1 MTALVSGTA
10 PATDRGVGPML
21 RAWRERRRVSQLE
34 LALRAD
40 SSARHISF
48 VETGRSRP
56 SEEMVLRLAEHLDVP
71 VRERNALLLAAGYAP
86 RYPET
91 PLDDPALGA
100 LREGMERLIRGYEPY
115 PALVVDATYQVLAA
129 NRGIAMLMG
138 GVAEHLLA
146 PPLNAIRL
154 TLHPEGLAPRIRN
167 LREWRGH
174 LLEQMQRQIALH
186 RSRPLRELYDEVVA
200 YPVPETGP
208 ARRARRAGAV
218 LRAADADRAR
228 GPRPVVHL
236 VHLHLQHPDGRDG
249 RRAGHRDAA
258 PGRLGDGRVPSL
270 AAVLTLPQGAVL
282 EQGEA
287 GDDGGLEHRPHHSG
301 RGRREP
307 EGERDEAD
315 GRPGQ
320 VGLDDGP
327 DGERPGPGRA
337 ASRPTHPA

>member
-10 PATDRGVGPML
+10 PTAQSVGPLL

-56 SEEMVLRLAEHLDVP
+56 SEEMVLRLAEHLEVP

-91 PLDDPALGA
+91 PLDDPALDA

-129 NRGIAMLMG
+129 NRGILMLMEG
-138 GVAEHLLA
+138 LPEHLLQ
-146 PPLNAIRL
+146 PPVNAMRL

-174 LLEQMQRQIALH
+174 LLEQMRRQIALH
-186 RSRPLRELYDEVVA
+186 RSEPLRALYEEVAA
-200 YPVPETGP
+200 YPVPESGTGEEP
-208 ARRARRAGAV
+208 AEPVPYFALPMQIEHEGRTLSFISSISTFNTPMDVTVAELAIET
-218 LRAADADRAR
+218 LLPAD
-228 GPRPVVHL
+228 PTTVKY
-236 VHLHLQHPDGRDG
+236 LQ
-249 RRAGHRDAA
+249 
-258 PGRLGDGRVPSL
+258 
-270 AAVLTLPQGAVL
+270 TLL
-282 EQGEA
+282 
-287 GDDGGLEHRPHHSG
+287 S
-301 RGRREP
+301 
-307 EGERDEAD
+307 
-315 GRPGQ
+315 
-320 VGLDDGP
+320 
-327 DGERPGPGRA
+327 
-337 ASRPTHPA
+337 